1 MKAIPYMG
9 SKKKLASEIVNFI
22 RQRHNGKINFYD
34 VFGGGGAISFKAL
47 SFFEN
52 VYYNEIDTSIVNL
65 IKQLKI
71 GFPDEWYEP
80 VTRERFFKE
89 IEKDTAYSGIVK
101 TCWSFGNNKKSYM
114 YGEDIEEDK
123 LLLHELCVK
132 NTPELIERAKNQI
145 GIEIPD
151 KLKGRTVQDRRLFL
165 KRIVKSQ
172 IGRFDIQL
180 LERLSYLESLTHLQS
195 LTRLQSLQNLQSLQT
210 TNKDYRDLKFEPNSV
225 IYCDPP
231 YKGTAGYGVDFNHDD
246 FYKWALNQD
255 YPVYISEYDAPK
267 DLTLVK
273 QIAHRSTLSGT
284 NNAKKTIENLYW
296 NGKGNPNKTTLF

>member
-9 SKKKLASEIVNFI
+9 SKRKLASEIVSFI
-22 RQRHNGKINFYD
+22 RQRHHREINFYD

-47 SFFEN
+47 FLFDN
-52 VYYNEIDTSIVNL
+52 VHYNEIDTSIVNL
-65 IKQLKI
+65 IEQLKI
-71 GFPDEWYEP
+71 GIPDEWYEP
-80 VTRERFFKE
+80 VTRERFFEE
-89 IEKDTAYSGIVK
+89 IEKDTAYSGMVK
-101 TCWSFGNNKKSYM
+101 TCWSFGNNKKDYL
-114 YGEDIEEDK
+114 YGENIEEDK

-145 GIEIPD
+145 GINLPD

-165 KRIVKSQ
+165 MRIIKSQ
-172 IGRFDIQL
+172 IGRFDIQ
-180 LERLSYLESLTHLQS
+180 SLESLE
-195 LTRLQSLQNLQSLQT
+195 SLQRLERLQT
-210 TNKDYRDLKFEPNSV
+210 TNKDYKELKFEPNSV

-231 YKGTAGYGVDFNHDD
+231 YKGTGDYGTSFNYDD

-267 DLTLVK
+267 EFTLVK
-273 QIAHRSTLSGT
+273 QIAHRSTFSAT